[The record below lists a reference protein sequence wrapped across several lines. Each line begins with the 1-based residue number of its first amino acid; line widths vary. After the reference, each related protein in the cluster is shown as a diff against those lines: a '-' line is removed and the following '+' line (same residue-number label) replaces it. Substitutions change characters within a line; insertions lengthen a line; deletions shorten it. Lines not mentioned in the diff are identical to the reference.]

1 MTGKNRIMI
10 FGPKDDGTY
19 IVEFK
24 TDTLAVSV
32 SGSEAAVLKHFQA
45 RATGLWCRTFREEL
59 FACPRVCRSG
69 ALAPPPQQM
78 RGFPRPRPMGI
89 RAGFSFGE
97 KQTFVGN
104 PTDGP
109 PVNYSGADGRR
120 DGRPSI
126 KGVRPHA
133 DNRRPGSNNRPDRLL
148 DSSACNSVLLRNPSF
163 SKQIDTPWR

>member
-32 SGSEAAVLKHFQA
+32 SGSEAAALKHFQA

-69 ALAPPPQQM
+69 ALCPHAPQQM
-78 RGFPRPRPMGI
+78 RGFPRPRPNGI

-97 KQTFVGN
+97 RQTFVGN

-109 PVNYSGADGRR
+109 RVRLVGR
-120 DGRPSI
+120 GREAGWAALHQGRAPPCPQS
-126 KGVRPHA
+126 P
-133 DNRRPGSNNRPDRLL
+133 PRL
-148 DSSACNSVLLRNPSF
+148 
-163 SKQIDTPWR
+163 

>member
-1 MTGKNRIMI
+1 MAMTGKNRIMI

-69 ALAPPPQQM
+69 ALCPHAPQQM
-78 RGFPRPRPMGI
+78 RGFPRPRPN
-89 RAGFSFGE
+89 
-97 KQTFVGN
+97 GN
-104 PTDGP
+104 PG
-109 PVNYSGADGRR
+109 
-120 DGRPSI
+120 
-126 KGVRPHA
+126 GVLVWRKT
-133 DNRRPGSNNRPDRLL
+133 NLCREPD
-148 DSSACNSVLLRNPSF
+148 
-163 SKQIDTPWR
+163 